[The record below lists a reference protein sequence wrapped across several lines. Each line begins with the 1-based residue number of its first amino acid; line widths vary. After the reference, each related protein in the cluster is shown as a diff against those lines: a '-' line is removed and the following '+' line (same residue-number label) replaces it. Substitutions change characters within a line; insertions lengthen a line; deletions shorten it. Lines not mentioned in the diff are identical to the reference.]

1 MLSIICFKK
10 LFTRYGLYDKIRVN
24 GVDTVKKVGILT
36 LGCKVNQYESAAVAE
51 ELARRGYDISDTAD
65 KCDFYIINTCTV
77 TSEADRKSRQMI
89 RRLIKTNQNAKVI
102 VMGCYAQVNAE
113 KIAEI
118 EGVDCIIGTRTKM
131 EAVEAVEKL
140 SRECETEKL
149 NVASLCENGFEKML
163 LDGRFGGG
171 TDERTRAYI
180 KIQDGCDS
188 NCTYC
193 IIPSARGPVCSKSH
207 EDVLEEIK
215 NLAAKGFLEVVLT
228 GIETAAYGRDF
239 KNGYTLADLL
249 EEADKIDGI
258 ERIRLGS
265 LDPSLMKPEFVER
278 ISKLKKLTPHFH
290 ISLQSG
296 CDIILAAMKRKYNTR
311 MLLEYMEN
319 IREKIP
325 GVMFTTDIIC
335 GFPGETDK
343 DFADT
348 CDLVRKAG
356 FLSAHIFAYS
366 KRQGT
371 PAAEMGGQVPSKV
384 ASDRVN
390 KLYSVVAER
399 ARELLSPL
407 DGKIVSVIPENYKDG
422 EAYGHTASFVEV
434 AIRCDEEAYTKI
446 QGKLTKVKLSVKGN
460 TVTGELQ

>member
-1 MLSIICFKK
+1 M
-10 LFTRYGLYDKIRVN
+10 
-24 GVDTVKKVGILT
+24 KKVGILT

-51 ELARRGYDISDTAD
+51 ELARRGYDISDTTD
-65 KCDFYIINTCTV
+65 KCDYYIINTCTV

-89 RRLIKTNQNAKVI
+89 RRLIKTNPEAKVI
-102 VMGCYAQVNAE
+102 VMGCYAQVNAK
-113 KIAEI
+113 KISEI

-140 SRECETEKL
+140 SHERETNKL
-149 NVASLCENGFEKML
+149 KVASLCENGFEKML

-193 IIPSARGPVCSKSH
+193 IIPSARGPVCSKSP
-207 EDVLEEIK
+207 EDVLAEIK
-215 NLAAKGFLEVVLT
+215 NLAAKGFLEVTLT
-228 GIETAAYGRDF
+228 GIETAPYACDF
-239 KNGYTLADLL
+239 KTGYALADLL

-265 LDPSLMKPEFVER
+265 LDPSLMKPDFVER

-296 CDIILAAMKRKYNTR
+296 CDKILAAMKRKYNTR

-319 IREKIP
+319 IRSKMP

-343 DFADT
+343 DVEET
-348 CDLVRKAG
+348 SELVKKAG

-366 KRQGT
+366 KRVGT
-371 PAAEMGGQVPSKV
+371 PAAVMEGQVPSNV
-384 ASDRVN
+384 ASERVN
-390 KLYSVVAER
+390 KLYSVVEHRAEEIL
-399 ARELLSPL
+399 AHL
-407 DGKIVSVIPENYKDG
+407 DGIVTTVIPENYKDG
-422 EAYGHTASFVEV
+422 VAHGHTASFVEV
-434 AIRCDEEAYTKI
+434 EIACNEEVYSQI
-446 QGKLTKVKLSVKGN
+446 QGKLVSVKLSVNKN

>member
-1 MLSIICFKK
+1 MW
-10 LFTRYGLYDKIRVN
+10 N
-24 GVDTVKKVGILT
+24 GVDNLKNVGILT

-51 ELARRGYDISDTAD
+51 ELARRGYNISDTD
-65 KCDFYIINTCTV
+65 SKCDFYIINTCTV

-89 RRLIKTNQNAKVI
+89 RRLIKQNPDAKII
-102 VMGCYAQVNAE
+102 VMGCYAQVNAK

-118 EGVDCIIGTRTKM
+118 EGVDFIIGTRTKLG
-131 EAVEAVEKL
+131 AVEAVEKL
-140 SRECETEKL
+140 SYETETVKMR
-149 NVASLCENGFEKML
+149 VAPLSEIGFEKML
-163 LDGRFGGG
+163 LEGRFGGG
-171 TDERTRAYI
+171 TEERTRAYI

-193 IIPSARGPVCSKSH
+193 IIPSARGPVCSKAP
-207 EDVLEEIK
+207 EDVLAELR

-265 LDPSLMKPEFVER
+265 LDPSLMKPDFVER

-296 CDIILAAMKRKYNTR
+296 CDKILAAMKRKYNTK

-319 IREKIP
+319 IRSKIP

-335 GFPGETDK
+335 GFPGETDA
-343 DFADT
+343 DFEET
-348 CDLVRKAG
+348 CELVKKAG
-356 FLSAHIFAYS
+356 FLSAHVFAYS
-366 KRQGT
+366 KREGT
-371 PAAEMGGQVPSKV
+371 PAAQMDSQVPSKV
-384 ASDRVN
+384 ASARVN

-399 ARELLSPL
+399 AEEILSEL
-407 DGKIVSVIPENYKDG
+407 DGETVTVIPENYKDG
-422 EAYGHTASFVEV
+422 VALGHTAGFVEV
-434 AIRCDEEAYTKI
+434 AIHCDEDEYEKV
-446 QGKLTKVKLSVKGN
+446 QGKLVKVRLKVHKGA
-460 TVTGELQ
+460 VSGFFI

>member
-1 MLSIICFKK
+1 M
-10 LFTRYGLYDKIRVN
+10 LYDKIIAN
-24 GVDTVKKVGILT
+24 GVDNLKNVGILT
-36 LGCKVNQYESAAVAE
+36 LGCKVNQYESADVAE
-51 ELARRGYDISDTAD
+51 ELTRIGYNITDNDN

-89 RRLIKTNQNAKVI
+89 RRLIKQNPDAKVI
-102 VMGCYAQVNAE
+102 VMGCYAQVNAK

-118 EGVDCIIGTRTKM
+118 EGVDFIIGTRTKLD
-131 EAVEAVEKL
+131 AVEAVEKL
-140 SRECETEKL
+140 SRDAYVEKFR
-149 NVASLCENGFEKML
+149 VRSLCENGFEKML

-193 IIPSARGPVCSKSH
+193 IIPRARGPVCSKTPD
-207 EDVLEEIK
+207 DVLAELK
-215 NLAAKGFLEVVLT
+215 NLAANGYLEVVLT

-249 EEADKIDGI
+249 EAADKIDGI

-265 LDPSLMKPEFVER
+265 LDPSLMKPDFVER
-278 ISKLKKLTPHFH
+278 ISKLRKLTPHFH

-296 CDIILAAMKRKYNTR
+296 CDKILASMKRKYNTK

-319 IREKIP
+319 IRAKIP

-335 GFPGETDK
+335 GFPGETEC
-343 DFADT
+343 DFEQT
-348 CDLVRKAG
+348 CELVRKAG

-371 PAAEMGGQVPSKV
+371 PAAEMPGQVPSKI

-390 KLYSVVAER
+390 RLYSVVAER
-399 ARELLSPL
+399 SAELLAELHGS
-407 DGKIVSVIPENYKDG
+407 IVSVIPENYKDG
-422 EAYGHTASFVEV
+422 VALGHTASFVEV
-434 AIRCDEEAYTKI
+434 AIPCNEEDYERI
-446 QGKLTKVKLSVKGN
+446 QGKLVDVKLEVRGSIVNGI
-460 TVTGELQ
+460 LQ

>member
-1 MLSIICFKK
+1 M
-10 LFTRYGLYDKIRVN
+10 
-24 GVDTVKKVGILT
+24 KKVGILT

-51 ELARRGYDISDTAD
+51 ELARRGYDISDIAD

-89 RRLIKTNQNAKVI
+89 RRLIKTSPEAKVI
-102 VMGCYAQVNAE
+102 VMGCYAQVNAK

-131 EAVEAVEKL
+131 EAVEAVETL

-149 NVASLCENGFEKML
+149 NVLPLCESGFEKML

-193 IIPSARGPVCSKSH
+193 IIPSARGPVCSKSP
-207 EDVLEEIK
+207 EDVLAEIK
-215 NLAAKGFLEVVLT
+215 NLAEKGFLEIVLT

-265 LDPSLMKPEFVER
+265 LDPSLMKPDFVER
-278 ISKLKKLTPHFH
+278 ISKLKKMTPHFH

-296 CDIILAAMKRKYNTR
+296 CDKILAAMKRKYNTK

-319 IREKIP
+319 IRSKIP

-335 GFPGETDK
+335 GFPGETDE
-343 DFADT
+343 DFDKT
-348 CDLVRKAG
+348 CEFVKKAG

-366 KRQGT
+366 KREGT
-371 PAAEMGGQVPSKV
+371 PAAVMDGQVPAKI
-384 ASDRVN
+384 ASERVN
-390 KLYSVVAER
+390 KLYSVVEDR
-399 ARELLSPL
+399 SEELLKPL
-407 DGKIVSVIPENYKDG
+407 NGTVTTVIPESYKDG
-422 EAYGHTASFVEV
+422 VAHGHTASFVEV
-434 AIRCDEEAYTKI
+434 AVACNEKVYSEI
-446 QGKLTKVKLSVKGN
+446 QGKLVPVKLSVCKN